1 MRERSAEANMNGPRI
16 LALSDTIPAITVQRL
31 PMMFGGTER
40 SCASTEEYPR
50 PTMIVG
56 RKTAK
61 DASGTTRLACALI
74 TETVR

>member
-1 MRERSAEANMNGPRI
+1 MNGPRTP
-16 LALSDTIPAITVQRL
+16 ALSDTIPAITVHRL

-61 DASGTTRLACALI
+61 DARGTTRLACASVP
-74 TETVR
+74 ENYR